1 LGLGFANFAN
11 HVRLV
16 AWQAERPMD
25 TGQPMSRGAHSF
37 KQGDVTK
44 ALKDAVNAGL
54 AIKRFEID
62 RDGKIVVIA
71 GRPDNQEQ
79 ANEWDGV
86 E

>member
-1 LGLGFANFAN
+1 LAGRAPNGYWTTD
-11 HVRLV
+11 VPR
-16 AWQAERPMD
+16 R
-25 TGQPMSRGAHSF
+25 R
-37 KQGDVTK
+37 DVTK
-44 ALKDAVNAGL
+44 ALKGAVNAGL